1 MSKWLNWGINCLI
14 VFFRFGI
21 VAAYVMLIYP
31 LSDLLLT
38 FQRKLPQNI
47 MHSDD
52 FLRLPGQNTVTAGAI
67 QSFPSWPYAILILIG
82 TLIFIWA
89 MIKNLKSLIIILK
102 NIQQADYFSITNE
115 KALKQLVIA
124 NVVIIVSDLFLAG
137 GNQLTRSWFYLIN
150 NEGILS
156 STWGTIVSDVWHAI
170 ILGVIYVVYHYALT
184 LKTENDLTI

>member
-21 VAAYVMLIYP
+21 VATYAMLIYP

-38 FQRKLPQNI
+38 FQRELPQNI

-82 TLIFIWA
+82 TLISVWA
-89 MIKNLKSLIIILK
+89 MIKNLKSLVIILK

-124 NVVIIVSDLFLAG
+124 NVAMIVGDLFLAG
-137 GNQLTRSWFYLIN
+137 GNQLTRSWFYLIGN
-150 NEGILS
+150 TGILA
-156 STWGTIVSDVWHAI
+156 STWSTVASDAWHAI
-170 ILGVIYVVYHYALT
+170 TLGIIYLIYHYTLT